1 MILSEQLYI
10 LHVCFDTVVNLA
22 LDITEQVFSWFG
34 WKTGPETP

>member
-10 LHVCFDTVVNLA
+10 LPVCFDTVVNLA
-22 LDITEQVFSWFG
+22 LDITEQFFSGFG